1 MTSLPLATLGV
12 LRFIPLSLNSYQC
25 RSGRHCWW
33 GNRGDSI
40 DSTLTRELDLS
51 GLTEA
56 TLEFWTWFGL
66 EEGWDFAYVEVSA
79 DDGQTW
85 TILPGQHTTAE
96 NPVGNSYGHGFT
108 GQSESWVQ
116 EKIDLSAYTGQGVL
130 LRFEYITDDSVYL
143 DGFVIDDL
151 TIPEMGYADDAEEDT
166 DWEANGF
173 VRIDNELPQQYLVQI
188 VEQLAEG
195 GEVVRRVGL
204 DEDGKGETA
213 IQGLGTRLTGA
224 VVIVSPVTPGTRQPA
239 RYTLT
244 VSADGSGD

>member
-1 MTSLPLATLGV
+1 M
-12 LRFIPLSLNSYQC
+12 
-25 RSGRHCWW
+25 
-33 GNRGDSI
+33 
-40 DSTLTRELDLS
+40 
-51 GLTEA
+51 
-56 TLEFWTWFGL
+56 
-66 EEGWDFAYVEVSA
+66 
-79 DDGQTW
+79 
-85 TILPGQHTTAE
+85 
-96 NPVGNSYGHGFT
+96 
-108 GQSESWVQ
+108 
-116 EKIDLSAYTGQGVL
+116 L